1 MPTFYALIPE
11 DASRFGGE
19 EVENVIARN
28 FLMASRP
35 HPEMDSGQK
44 GSRTETLQ
52 VNNFSRN

>member
-28 FLMASRP
+28 FLMGSR
-35 HPEMDSGQK
+35 QK
-44 GSRTETLQ
+44 GSRMETLQ
-52 VNNFSRN
+52 VNDFSRN